1 MKRRAPF
8 LGLAATLALLL
19 GCGGNVN
26 LGGKGSDGGSNPKDE
41 TPTTTEPDPSAST
54 SVVKFPE
61 VRLDDLVVAGDY
73 LYFFAYGGATQG
85 LYRCNKESCKATLKL
100 VAKGSFAFPQ
110 VLGDRLGVTRFNDAG
125 AAGANVDLMTLALP
139 DASDPQIVVGDLPA
153 IQATPGLFTKDFVY
167 FALLMDKMIYRC
179 AQPNCAAGPEQ
190 IAPNRARNYVK
201 LEADAGLLVWTD
213 GTFIYRTGNDGLT
226 PVETLLP
233 DEQLSAAP
241 ADASS
246 SETYPLDGVQS
257 IAVQNGTIYAAVA
270 RSQDGRP
277 CDSFCPH
284 QIVGWPVNGGAI
296 QVFLKSETRIRNV
309 AIVDGELLWL
319 GPSETPSNDAA
330 TMSTCRVEACEA
342 TQRKLGEIFAD
353 YGVFAAD
360 DKHVYWFEAKAQP
373 PGSFSGFEVDEIRR
387 AKRLPKP

>member
-1 MKRRAPF
+1 MKRRARTSF

-26 LGGKGSDGGSNPKDE
+26 LGGKGSDGGSTPKDE

-54 SVVKFPE
+54 SVVKLPE
-61 VRLDDLVVAGDY
+61 VMLDDLVVAGDY
-73 LYFFAYGGATQG
+73 LYVTAYGAATQG

-100 VAKGSFAFPQ
+100 VAKGGFAFPQ
-110 VLGDRLGVTRFNDAG
+110 VLGDRLGVTRFFNDTG
-125 AAGANVDLMTLALP
+125 GRFDLMTFALP

-153 IQATPGLFTKDFVY
+153 IQVTPGLFTKDFVY
-167 FALLMDKMIYRC
+167 FALLMDRTIYRC
-179 AQPNCAAGPEQ
+179 AQPNCSAGPEQ
-190 IAPNRARNYVK
+190 IAPNPAVNYTK
-201 LEADAGLLVWTD
+201 LEAEAGLLFWTD
-213 GTFIYRTGNDGLT
+213 GTIIYRTSNDGLT
-226 PVETLLP
+226 PVEALLP
-233 DEQLSAAP
+233 DEQLSKAP
-241 ADASS
+241 ADAST

-257 IAVQNGTIYAAVA
+257 IAVQNGMIYAAVA

-296 QVFLKSETRIRNV
+296 QVFLESDTRIRNV

-319 GPSETPSNDAA
+319 GPSETPNDAA

-342 TQRKLGEIFAD
+342 TQRKLGETIAD
-353 YGVFAAD
+353 YGVFATD
-360 DKHVYWFEAKAQP
+360 DKHVYWFEAKAQTTDF
-373 PGSFSGFEVDEIRR
+373 FSGFEVDEIRR